1 MQAIIDILKKHVPRI
16 LVYGIILTT
25 VWVFIY
31 SAFLK
36 PTKKEYNTG
45 EQYKSLEG
53 AKINTFGCAHFS
65 GTPKKP

>member
-1 MQAIIDILKKHVPRI
+1 MAFLEIIKKHVPRI
-16 LVYGIILTT
+16 FVYGVVLTT

-36 PTKKEYNTG
+36 PTSNVINTAPSTR
-45 EQYKSLEG
+45 SLEG
-53 AKINTFGCAHFS
+53 AKVTTFGCAHFS